1 MGERVCVGECG
12 WWGGMSA
19 RVGVD
24 ECVGGGE
31 E

>member
-1 MGERVCVGECG
+1 MCVGECG

-24 ECVGGGE
+24 ECVGGEGAWG
-31 E
+31 